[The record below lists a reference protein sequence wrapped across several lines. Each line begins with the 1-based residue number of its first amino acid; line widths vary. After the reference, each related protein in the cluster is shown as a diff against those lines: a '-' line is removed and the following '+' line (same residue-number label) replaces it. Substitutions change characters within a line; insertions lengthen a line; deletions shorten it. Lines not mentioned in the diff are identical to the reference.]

1 VTTGVTELSS
11 RQSLAKRYL
20 SAHFLSMPAV
30 APRRLLPGPLMPV
43 RCFTCGTQVATKFE
57 QFQTAVADGQPMGSA
72 MDSLGLWRA
81 CCRRMILS
89 QPTALDQLPF
99 LIQEGLTS
107 SFPSTTA
114 TNIDTTTT
122 TTTTATTSASSSS
135 DAASSTQS

>member
-1 VTTGVTELSS
+1 
-11 RQSLAKRYL
+11 
-20 SAHFLSMPAV
+20 MPAA

-43 RCFTCGTQVATKFE
+43 RCFTCGTQVATKLE
-57 QFQTAVADGQPMGSA
+57 PFQKAVADGQPMGSA

-99 LIQEGLTS
+99 LIQEGS
-107 SFPSTTA
+107 VPFPSRDA
-114 TNIDTTTT
+114 VTTTST
-122 TTTTATTSASSSS
+122 ATATTSASSSS